1 MKKQR
6 FKEKCD
12 ICGKWSNEYQSYKGK
27 MLICNK
33 CMEEHHGKFEL
44 DEPQQ
49 INIYEMEKIKD
60 EAKFF

>member
-12 ICGKWSNEYQSYKGK
+12 ICGSWSYEYQSYKGK
-27 MLICNK
+27 MIVCHR

-44 DEPQQ
+44 DEPEQL
-49 INIYEMEKIKD
+49 NIYMEDLKYEK
-60 EAKFF
+60 